1 MDQFLLHVTESWD
14 GVLLLCERLAENLA
28 EWMPALGPM
37 RAC

>member
-14 GVLLLCERLAENLA
+14 GALLCERLAENLA

-37 RAC
+37 HAC